1 MEEKEKVC
9 DAQNELKSR
18 ETLSNRINIKGIN
31 FLWNQWNQTWF
42 QYWSSGIELGKHQAV
57 RADTPCSWRSWRKGK
72 SRSFWKAITCK
83 KGTRNKNTSKEYL

>member
-31 FLWNQWNQTWF
+31 FLWNQRNQTWF
-42 QYWSSGIELGKHQAV
+42 QYWSPDIELGKHQAV
-57 RADTPCSWRSWRKGK
+57 RADTPCSWRKGK
-72 SRSFWKAITCK
+72 SRSFWKTITCK
-83 KGTRNKNTSKEYL
+83 NGTLNKNSSKEYL

>member
-31 FLWNQWNQTWF
+31 FL
-42 QYWSSGIELGKHQAV
+42 
-57 RADTPCSWRSWRKGK
+57 
-72 SRSFWKAITCK
+72 
-83 KGTRNKNTSKEYL
+83 